1 MTKLIV
7 KKMNSYLSK
16 FLAQSD
22 DVDVLALYLC
32 SDVSSRFEAEKD
44 YIRNMSINQ
53 HSGGNCSF
61 VFFGDNGIE
70 ISYLYDE
77 NEENPFTVTL
87 SKETCLKMLDDWGKM
102 YKLMPNWVVID
113 FENDA
118 VSMKPYDEL
127 PDEELM
133 DPAHCAGYAGE
144 ALEYYA
150 QRMALKREK
159 E

>member
-22 DVDVLALYLC
+22 DVDILALFLC
-32 SDVSSRFEAEKD
+32 SQVLSHTENHKN
-44 YIRNMSINQ
+44 YINQ
-53 HSGGNCSF
+53 MKLNQCGSGNCCLICSWEE
-61 VFFGDNGIE
+61 GIG
-70 ISYLYDE
+70 ISDLYDE

-118 VSMKPYDEL
+118 VSMQPYDEL